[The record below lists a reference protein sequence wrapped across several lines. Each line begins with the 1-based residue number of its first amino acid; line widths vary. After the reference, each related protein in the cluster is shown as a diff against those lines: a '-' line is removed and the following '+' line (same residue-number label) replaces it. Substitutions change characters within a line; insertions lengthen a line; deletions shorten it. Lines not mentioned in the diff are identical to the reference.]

1 MLLLCLYTSQAQ
13 QHLRHKGK
21 LSSAQGG
28 TCATAPELVPE
39 RIRAMVSAPI
49 KDVDGIQSA
58 DTITLDVAV
67 ECDGDLALELG
78 SVDAARAYV
87 LRLFSAASAVY
98 ERELNVRLRISSLR
112 VWKPDESPYDRETS
126 VYGLLNE
133 FVERYEATM
142 SGVERDLAV
151 IVTARG
157 GEGGVAR
164 SIGGLC
170 EKGASYCAID
180 VYGIVEEYPTW
191 TWDAQVLCH
200 EIGHICGGIHT
211 QSCYWTQPLDS
222 CITSESGRCY
232 SSEDVR
238 PTRGTIMSYCH
249 MQRRNGGISVLEF
262 HPRQR
267 PILRTYIEQAL
278 CNGTAPVRADTNAL
292 TVVVRDNSGN
302 PLRGVALSLSVISD
316 DLYRG
321 LPPAPVP
328 NTLITDAEGQVRFLS
343 LGTALYTV
351 SVSKPY
357 IRITTSDY
365 DDESFTITMVES
377 SQSRLELTLAK
388 AVKMRVTIDSVRGL
402 HTIVLC
408 RFKSAPDLRIDLD
421 NAPTSDTTTT
431 TVFERYV
438 LPGSYV
444 VAPSALGWKF
454 SPATAAMQAMQDS
467 AQVEVRFSAD
477 STSKDVA
484 SVVVGSGIANRTS
497 LPATQLVGGN
507 AYTLYNEDTQQTI
520 AQGIVP
526 PSGVT
531 VIDDVP
537 AQGYYGV
544 RLSIDTTT
552 YAPWYQQNDAI
563 VPLYGQPST
572 LFVQR
577 ERKRPLL
584 ARTYQFSST
593 VETYKPLPSPSIL
606 QDPYKPFNAISTVDV
621 PFTLPAG
628 GQRISVH
635 RNGFVTFGTNKLP
648 LYTIYPLLMTDDVDA
663 IVAPLGM
670 QLVPDTN
677 APNPWH
683 VGYSVQGASPSR
695 MVVVEWQE
703 FAARVYDPETGV
715 AKMSGRFSF
724 QLRIHENG
732 TIEFIYQRPAAV
744 TFPVTAHI
752 GIRGADVLD
761 NSVVS
766 FQENSAREALA
777 GFEYKEDHFE
787 TITELTDMP
796 SGLVYRWTKQIVSV
810 PDDAWESFNV
820 TSTMDA
826 LHVTSSEPLGS
837 IQVYSLIGELISE
850 QHTDASR
857 LAIPTRGM
865 HTGMYTVVRT
875 HGDGCY
881 VRTIMH
887 FVR

>member
-1 MLLLCLYTSQAQ
+1 
-13 QHLRHKGK
+13 
-21 LSSAQGG
+21 
-28 TCATAPELVPE
+28 
-39 RIRAMVSAPI
+39 MVAAAG

-98 ERELNVRLRISSLR
+98 ERELRVRLRISSLR
-112 VWKPDESPYDRETS
+112 VWTPEESPYDRETS

-142 SGVERDLAV
+142 SAVDRDLAV
-151 IVTARG
+151 VITARG

-180 VYGIVEEYPTW
+180 VNGVVDSYPAW

-211 QSCYWTQPLDS
+211 QSCYWPQPLDS

-249 MQRRNGGISVLEF
+249 MQRRNGAVSVLEF

-267 PILRTYIEQAL
+267 LILRTYIEQAL
-278 CNGTAPVRADTNAL
+278 CSGTAPVRADTNAL
-292 TVVVRDNSGN
+292 TVVVRDQSGQ

-328 NTLITDAEGQVRFLS
+328 NTLVTDAEGEVRFQS

-351 SVSKPY
+351 SVTKPY
-357 IRITTSDY
+357 IRITTNDY

-388 AVKMRVTIDSVRGL
+388 AVKMRVIIDSVIGL
-402 HTIVLC
+402 HTVVLC
-408 RFKSAPDLRIDLD
+408 RFKSAPDLRVDLD
-421 NAPTSDTTTT
+421 NAPTSDTATTT
-431 TVFERYV
+431 IFERYI

-454 SPATAAMQAMQDS
+454 SPGTAAMQAVQDS
-467 AQVEVRFSAD
+467 AQVEVRFSAN
-477 STSKDVA
+477 STSMDVA
-484 SVVVGSGIANRTS
+484 SVVIGSGIANRTK
-497 LPATQLVGGN
+497 LPATQLAGGN
-507 AYTLYNEDTQQTI
+507 VYTLYNEDTQQII
-520 AQGIVP
+520 AQGVMP
-526 PSGVT
+526 PSGVA

-544 RLSIDTTT
+544 RLSIDTAT

-584 ARTYQFSST
+584 ARTYRFSST
-593 VETYKPLPSPSIL
+593 VETHKPLPSLSIL
-606 QDPYKPFNAISTVDV
+606 QDPYTPFNAISTIDV
-621 PFTLPAG
+621 PFTLPSG
-628 GQRISVH
+628 GQRMSVH

-663 IVAPLGM
+663 IIAPLGM

-724 QLRIHENG
+724 QLRVHEDG
-732 TIEFIYQRPAAV
+732 TMEFAYLRPVAI
-744 TFPVTAHI
+744 TYPVTAHI

-761 NSVVS
+761 NSIVS
-766 FQENSAREALA
+766 FQENSAREAIA
-777 GFEYKEDHFE
+777 GFRYEGDHLE
-787 TITELTDMP
+787 NITELTDMP
-796 SGLVYRWTKQIVSV
+796 SGLVYRWTKQTSSAH
-810 PDDAWESFNV
+810 DNAQSLFNV

-826 LHVTSSEPLGS
+826 LLVTSSEPLGS
-837 IQVYSLIGELISE
+837 VQVYSLIGELITE
-850 QHTDASR
+850 QRTEASR
-857 LAIPTRGM
+857 LVIPTLGM
-865 HTGMYTVVRT
+865 QTGIYTVVRT
-875 HGDGCY
+875 HGNDCY

-887 FVR
+887 LVR